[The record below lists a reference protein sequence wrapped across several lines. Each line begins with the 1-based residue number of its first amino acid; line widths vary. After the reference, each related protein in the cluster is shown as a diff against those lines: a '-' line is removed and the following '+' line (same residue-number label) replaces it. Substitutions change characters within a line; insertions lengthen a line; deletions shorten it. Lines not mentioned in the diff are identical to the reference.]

1 MALTPLIGQG
11 RMRVIEEAPH
21 EPAVTQSWRHRS
33 LVFDH
38 RRWSCREAELTWTA
52 PSHLIVLTQRGS
64 TTQTRIACAGELVH
78 DGHDRPGMLS
88 FVPAGV
94 ERSGLYR
101 NADLVYSALWLD
113 PRLPGL
119 CGRDW
124 ATLPIL
130 INRADAVVAT
140 LLSSLRDEI
149 AAGGMPEAVYV
160 EHLAA
165 VAMHRI
171 LALDGAPPR
180 RKDHGRLSGTTLRRV
195 QDHVEAHLDQEIA
208 LSDLAAIAGMTGDS
222 FARQFK
228 AAAGLA
234 PYAFVIE
241 RRMRRAEDL
250 LARPEMALAQIA
262 MALGFSS
269 QSHFTTTFRRQRG
282 MTPRAYRQRLFS

>member
-1 MALTPLIGQG
+1 MALTPMIGRG
-11 RMRVIEEAPH
+11 RMRVIEEAPP
-21 EPAVTQSWRHRS
+21 EPAVMQSWHHRA

-38 RRWSCREAELTWTA
+38 RRWSCREAELTWAA
-52 PSHLIVLTQRGS
+52 PSHLIVLTQKGR
-64 TTQTRIACAGELVH
+64 TTQTRVTCSGELVH
-78 DGHDRPGMLS
+78 DGQDRPGVLS

-101 NADLVYSALWLD
+101 NVDLVYSALWLD

-124 ATLPIL
+124 SSLPIL
-130 INRADAVVAT
+130 INRADTVIAT

-149 AAGGMPEAVYV
+149 AAGGSPEAAYV
-160 EHLAA
+160 GHLAA

-180 RKDHGRLSGTTLRRV
+180 PNGHGRLSGTTLRRV
-195 QDHVEAHLDQEIA
+195 QEHIEAHLGQEVA
-208 LSDLAAIAGMTGDS
+208 LSDLAAIAGMPGDS

-228 AAAGLA
+228 ATTGLA
-234 PYAFVIE
+234 PYAYVIE

-262 MALGFSS
+262 MTLGFSS
-269 QSHFTTTFRRQRG
+269 QSHFTTTFRRQRA
-282 MTPRAYRQRLFS
+282 MTPHAYRRQLFS